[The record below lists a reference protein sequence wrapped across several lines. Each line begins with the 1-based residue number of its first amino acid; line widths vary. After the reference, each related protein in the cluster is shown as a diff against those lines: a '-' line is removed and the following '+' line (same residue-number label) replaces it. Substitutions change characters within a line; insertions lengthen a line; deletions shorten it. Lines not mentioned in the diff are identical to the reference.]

1 MRHSDYTIA
10 VDENGAPYIAHADGS
25 YNSARRAG
33 AKYYQ
38 KIKTSYGTRYFYSPE
53 EYKAFTQENNNPGT
67 KKQVPAVGKAGIA
80 AINGMRAKIHQA
92 IPERSVKSAG
102 VVRRK
107 TDGTL
112 TDAGREAL
120 DRLRGLTDRE
130 FTNKNGGTVKQANP
144 LGAAG
149 MTTIERMKNE
159 LKKDKPQFAEY
170 DENDPDFS
178 DENYEKAERI
188 GDSDFVYF
196 VRSDGHPVILE
207 EDMKWVLPKGTDM
220 TSPAFQDM
228 VKQQEKMWDYQ
239 SGTMANQS
247 WPSAD
252 ERHKAWT
259 SSVTNMIN
267 EAVKASRQ
275 K

>member
-1 MRHSDYTIA
+1 MNNSNYMVS
-10 VDENGAPYIAHADGS
+10 VDENGQPYISHADGIFS
-25 YNSARRAG
+25 KARQAG

-38 KIKTSYGTRYFYSPE
+38 KIKTAYGTRYFYDPE
-53 EYKAFTQENNNPGT
+53 EWKAYVEGRSNKPNSLLGKAMDKLGVDERKRYKNAKDQFMDAYKADPKSEKTRELASKTHDLNGDYNNT
-67 KKQVPAVGKAGIA
+67 LLGKAE
-80 AINGMRAKIHQA
+80 NFAKDA
-92 IPERSVKSAG
+92 KSQ
-102 VVRRK
+102 
-107 TDGTL
+107 TI
-112 TDAGREAL
+112 
-120 DRLRGLTDRE
+120 DR
-130 FTNKNGGTVKQANP
+130 FQ
-144 LGAAG
+144 
-149 MTTIERMKNE
+149 RMKDEFKNS
-159 LKKDKPQFAEY
+159 KSQFSEY

-228 VKQQEKMWDYQ
+228 VKQQENMWHYQ
-239 SGTMANQS
+239 TGTMANHT

-267 EAVKASRQ
+267 EAVKASR
-275 K
+275 KK

>member
-10 VDENGAPYIAHADGS
+10 VDENGTPYIVHADGLFS
-25 YNSARRAG
+25 NIRQKGS
-33 AKYYQ
+33 KYFQ
-38 KIKTSYGTRYFYSPE
+38 KIKTAYGTRYFYDPE
-53 EYKAFTQENNNPGT
+53 EWKAYVEGRGNAP
-67 KKQVPAVGKAGIA
+67 KSLVGKAMDKIGFDERRRYKNTKDQFMEA
-80 AINGMRAKIHQA
+80 YNSNPNSDKTRELAVKTHNLNGDYNKTALGTAENYAKDI
-92 IPERSVKSAG
+92 KSK
-102 VVRRK
+102 VS
-107 TDGTL
+107 
-112 TDAGREAL
+112 
-120 DRLRGLTDRE
+120 DRFQRMKDE
-130 FTNKNGGTVKQANP
+130 FKNGKTQYG
-144 LGAAG
+144 
-149 MTTIERMKNE
+149 
-159 LKKDKPQFAEY
+159 EY